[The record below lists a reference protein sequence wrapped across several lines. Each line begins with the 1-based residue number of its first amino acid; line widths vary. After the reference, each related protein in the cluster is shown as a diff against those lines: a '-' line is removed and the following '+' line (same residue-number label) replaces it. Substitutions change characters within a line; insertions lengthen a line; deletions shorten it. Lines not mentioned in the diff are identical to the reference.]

1 MHHGFQFD
9 ELKTEGKRRTNILSF
24 LGTILEKKLDIILE
38 KKLAILG
45 FHVPNCSCPTENNNE
60 EKATLCSQKFE
71 LKRKR

>member
-9 ELKTEGKRRTNILSF
+9 ELKMEGKRKKYFVIF
-24 LGTILEKKLDIILE
+24 GHHFKEKTGYHFRE

-45 FHVPNCSCPTENNNE
+45 FHWPNCSCPTEDKNE
-60 EKATLCSQKFE
+60 EKATLCSKKFE